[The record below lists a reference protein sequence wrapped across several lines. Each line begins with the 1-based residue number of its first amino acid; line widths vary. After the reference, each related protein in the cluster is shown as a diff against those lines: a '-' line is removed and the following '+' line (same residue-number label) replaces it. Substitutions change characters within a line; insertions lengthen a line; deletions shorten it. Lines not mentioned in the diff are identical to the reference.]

1 MRPRMGQVARE
12 RVEID
17 EGLGGKDEV
26 EAPL

>member
-1 MRPRMGQVARE
+1 MGQVARE